1 MAGKGNLGP
10 RLERY
15 VTDLVETGRYQS
27 RSEVLQEGVRLVEE
41 RENRLVA
48 LDDAINGAGHAD
60 AQAGGSGRSMRS
72 NARADGPISG
82 LAAKS
87 DP

>member
-1 MAGKGNLGP
+1 MAGNGNLGP

-15 VTDLVETGRYQS
+15 VTDLVETGRYKS

-48 LDDAINGAGHAD
+48 LDDAINRGIAD
-60 AQAGGSGRSMRS
+60 AQAGRVRTIDEVERALMDRYQARTVKSG
-72 NARADGPISG
+72 P
-82 LAAKS
+82 
-87 DP
+87 

>member
-1 MAGKGNLGP
+1 MSGNGNLGP

-15 VTDLVETGRYQS
+15 VTDLVEKGRFTS
-27 RSEVLQEGVRLVEE
+27 RNEVLQEGVRLVEE

-48 LDDAINGAGHAD
+48 LDQAISRGLAD
-60 AQAGGSGRSMRS
+60 AAAHRIAPIDEVERALM
-72 NARADGPISG
+72 ARYQTE
-82 LAAKS
+82 AKAS

>member
-1 MAGKGNLGP
+1 MANNGNLGP

-41 RENRLVA
+41 RENRLRV
-48 LDDAINGAGHAD
+48 LDEAVGRGIAD
-60 AQAGGSGRSMRS
+60 AQAGRVRTIDDIE
-72 NARADGPISG
+72 RALMDRYQA
-82 LAAKS
+82 LAAKI

>member
-15 VTDLVETGRYQS
+15 VTDLVDTGRYKS

-48 LDDAINGAGHAD
+48 LDEAISRGIAD
-60 AQAGGSGRSMRS
+60 AQAGRVRTIDDVE
-72 NARADGPISG
+72 RALMDRYQGQ
-82 LAAKS
+82 ATKS

>member
-1 MAGKGNLGP
+1 MSGNGNLGP

-27 RSEVLQEGVRLVEE
+27 RREVLQEGVRLVEE
-41 RENRLVA
+41 RENRLRV
-48 LDDAINGAGHAD
+48 LDEAVGRGIAD
-60 AQAGGSGRSMRS
+60 AQAGRGRTIDDVE
-72 NARADGPISG
+72 RALMDRYQA

>member
-1 MAGKGNLGP
+1 MSGNGNLGP

-15 VTDLVETGRYQS
+15 VTDLVETGRYRS

-41 RENRLVA
+41 RENRLIA
-48 LDDAINGAGHAD
+48 LDDAINRGIGEAEAGRVRTID
-60 AQAGGSGRSMRS
+60 AVERALMDRYL
-72 NARADGPISG
+72 ARP
-82 LAAKS
+82 AKS